1 MYPQEKSFA
10 RWIEKKTFGRRQHF
24 ISKKKLLQRIAGN
37 RKRRLEDDN
46 RRKSNK
52 LGIDEET
59 LFRLSEG
66 FGAGMADMQGT
77 CGAATGMYMI
87 AGALGSS
94 GAIEKGMTKGRT
106 YQTVKGLTAAF
117 DEKNGSHICKELKGI
132 ETGKVLRSCDGC
144 IEDAVR
150 IAERLFS

>member
-1 MYPQEKSFA
+1 MTIEERVKLAEEKHHSGYNCA
-10 RWIEKKTFGRRQHF
+10 QAVLC
-24 ISKKKLLQRIAGN
+24 SYS
-37 RKRRLEDDN
+37 D
-46 RRKSNK
+46 K

-94 GAIEKGMTKGRT
+94 GAISTGTSSVRSGRT
-106 YQTVKGLTAAF
+106 R
-117 DEKNGSHICKELKGI
+117 
-132 ETGKVLRSCDGC
+132 TGRSG
-144 IEDAVR
+144 
-150 IAERLFS
+150 

>member
-1 MYPQEKSFA
+1 MTIEERVKLAEEKHHSGYNCA
-10 RWIEKKTFGRRQHF
+10 QAVLC
-24 ISKKKLLQRIAGN
+24 SYS
-37 RKRRLEDDN
+37 D
-46 RRKSNK
+46 K

-117 DEKNGSHICKELKGI
+117 DEKNGFDGYMAKPISAPQ
-132 ETGKVLRSCDGC
+132 LRQQ
-144 IEDAVR
+144 IAAILQKR
-150 IAERLFS
+150 IILL

>member
-1 MYPQEKSFA
+1 MTIEERVKLAEEKHHSGYNCA
-10 RWIEKKTFGRRQHF
+10 Q
-24 ISKKKLLQRIAGN
+24 AV
-37 RKRRLEDDN
+37 
-46 RRKSNK
+46 
-52 LGIDEET
+52 
-59 LFRLSEG
+59 FRLSEG

>member
-1 MYPQEKSFA
+1 
-10 RWIEKKTFGRRQHF
+10 
-24 ISKKKLLQRIAGN
+24 
-37 RKRRLEDDN
+37 
-46 RRKSNK
+46 
-52 LGIDEET
+52 
-59 LFRLSEG
+59 
-66 FGAGMADMQGT
+66 MADMQGT
-77 CGAATGMYMI
+77 CGAVTGMYMI

-150 IAERLFS
+150 IAESLFS

>member
-1 MYPQEKSFA
+1 MTIEERVKLAEEKHHSGYNCA
-10 RWIEKKTFGRRQHF
+10 QAVLC
-24 ISKKKLLQRIAGN
+24 SYS
-37 RKRRLEDDN
+37 D
-46 RRKSNK
+46 K

-66 FGAGMADMQGT
+66 FGAGMADMQ
-77 CGAATGMYMI
+77 YMI

-117 DEKNGSHICKELKGI
+117 DEKNGSHICKEFKGI

>member
-1 MYPQEKSFA
+1 
-10 RWIEKKTFGRRQHF
+10 
-24 ISKKKLLQRIAGN
+24 
-37 RKRRLEDDN
+37 
-46 RRKSNK
+46 
-52 LGIDEET
+52 
-59 LFRLSEG
+59 
-66 FGAGMADMQGT
+66 MAQGWQI
-77 CGAATGMYMI
+77 CREPVVQQPECDMI

>member
-1 MYPQEKSFA
+1 MTIEERVKLAEEKHHSGYNCA
-10 RWIEKKTFGRRQHF
+10 QAVLC
-24 ISKKKLLQRIAGN
+24 SYS
-37 RKRRLEDDN
+37 D
-46 RRKSNK
+46 K

-106 YQTVKGLTAAF
+106 CLLYTSPSPRDT
-117 DEKNGSHICKELKGI
+117 
-132 ETGKVLRSCDGC
+132 R
-144 IEDAVR
+144 
-150 IAERLFS
+150 

>member
-1 MYPQEKSFA
+1 MH
-10 RWIEKKTFGRRQHF
+10 RQYYAVTV
-24 ISKKKLLQRIAGN
+24 ISWVLMKKLY
-37 RKRRLEDDN
+37 
-46 RRKSNK
+46 SVCP
-52 LGIDEET
+52 
-59 LFRLSEG
+59 EG

-150 IAERLFS
+150 IAERLFSLEKTQFHVKSAQKWNAKLYKCTNVKKPLAYF

>member
-1 MYPQEKSFA
+1 MTIEERVKLAEEKHHSGYNCA
-10 RWIEKKTFGRRQHF
+10 QAVLC
-24 ISKKKLLQRIAGN
+24 SYS
-37 RKRRLEDDN
+37 D
-46 RRKSNK
+46 K

-150 IAERLFS
+150 IAERLFSQKKHNFMVKVHKN

>member
-1 MYPQEKSFA
+1 
-10 RWIEKKTFGRRQHF
+10 
-24 ISKKKLLQRIAGN
+24 
-37 RKRRLEDDN
+37 
-46 RRKSNK
+46 
-52 LGIDEET
+52 
-59 LFRLSEG
+59 
-66 FGAGMADMQGT
+66 MQGT
-77 CGAATGMYMI
+77 CGAVTGMYMI

-132 ETGKVLRSCDGC
+132 ETGKILRSCDGC

-150 IAERLFS
+150 IAEHLFSQKKHNFMVKVHKNRMLKLYKCTKC